1 KSINNNLETQGWKI
15 QKSCRESYGDNAV
28 GYVQVERKGKI
39 VDIIGKMTPEHKLS
53 STPYAVKAQVDE
65 RVCKHA
71 VAFAMWLHR
80 RTEEPSPTSTVC
92 YWKRSILS
100 TVKDQGTFVTVFQM
114 KGPKKPLRL
123 KDDLSK
129 NVLSAFLKEEPS
141 HCQLYLHFC
150 DVDKK
155 RGSIHSLI
163 YKFYHTSSVKSA
175 QNFLKY
181 AEDNLRGDLIN
192 EIEAGTKG
200 QSKSTYWYELR
211 YGRVT
216 ASKIHELCNCRTS
229 DGSLVAAILGSSKF
243 EGNWATRRGLE
254 LKDKVIYQLESETK
268 QKFRKSSFL
277 INESYPFFGASP
289 DAVSDTHV
297 IEIKCPSKTSTVSM
311 YVSENGSVNPKFY
324 AQLQTQMLLAGK
336 MKGFFCVADPAFE
349 SNEKISFYEF
359 TFDKKF
365 CTNALKNAKAF

>member
-1 KSINNNLETQGWKI
+1 
-15 QKSCRESYGDNAV
+15 
-28 GYVQVERKGKI
+28 
-39 VDIIGKMTPEHKLS
+39 MTPEHKLS
-53 STPYAVKAQVDE
+53 STPYTVKAQVDE
-65 RVCKHA
+65 REICLKSVTCQACVANQGVCKHA

-100 TVKDQGTFVTVFQM
+100 TVKDQGTFVTVSQM

-229 DGSLVAAILGSSKF
+229 DGSLVAA
-243 EGNWATRRGLE
+243 TRRGLE
-254 LKDKVIYQLESETK
+254 LEDKVIYQLESETK
-268 QKFRKSSFL
+268 QKFRKSCFL
-277 INESYPFFGASP
+277 INES
-289 DAVSDTHV
+289 
-297 IEIKCPSKTSTVSM
+297 
-311 YVSENGSVNPKFY
+311 
-324 AQLQTQMLLAGK
+324 
-336 MKGFFCVADPAFE
+336 
-349 SNEKISFYEF
+349 
-359 TFDKKF
+359 
-365 CTNALKNAKAF
+365 